1 MTLSTNEYV
10 LANEE
15 PETNPERIKTIGAVI
30 SWDFISCAGLYNL
43 ERSRDR
49 EFLDSKGGRLWW
61 SLPLIFGFL
70 SSPFPDPRWMQ
81 DPERK

>member
-30 SWDFISCAGLYNL
+30 SWDFISCAGLHNL
-43 ERSRDR
+43 E
-49 EFLDSKGGRLWW
+49 KQG
-61 SLPLIFGFL
+61 
-70 SSPFPDPRWMQ
+70 
-81 DPERK
+81 